1 MAKVYEARF
10 LEANSSDSIFLR
22 FGTADGPFLFAPKVF
37 AFETSMMSIVV
48 IQTLVWGNA
57 MRARATTT
65 ITLQRER
72 T

>member
-1 MAKVYEARF
+1 MAKVFEARF
-10 LEANSSDSIFLR
+10 LEANSSDN
-22 FGTADGPFLFAPKVF
+22 GPFLFAPKVF